1 MIAELKDAEKYLKV
15 KGLPNPRIEAEYI
28 FCHLLNCERID
39 LYTEDAELNQFQ
51 MQNLYEFIELRA
63 KGEPLQYILGKA
75 SFYGFEFKTGKGV
88 FIPRP
93 ETEILIDTVVKKL
106 TTYNLQLTTNILDLC
121 TGCGNIAISL
131 TKMLPHYKMFASDI
145 SEKAIHTAYEN
156 ALLNNVS
163 SNIEFRCGDLFKP
176 WEKESESFFDV
187 ITCNPP
193 YIKTKELKDLPQDV
207 KNEPKQALD
216 GGKDGLRFYKTI
228 CKAAL
233 FYLKE
238 KGCIFFEV
246 GPDIANAVRQILS
259 KDFYDVKIIKDY
271 NGRERVAVAKN
282 RKRRFQF
289 QRGKC
294 PPKRLE
300 NKLGDTFPFETGNV
314 STRDGYNFH

>member
-1 MIAELKDAEKYLKV
+1 MITELKDAEKHLKV
-15 KGLPNPRIEAEYI
+15 KGLPNPRAEAEYI

-51 MQNLYEFIELRA
+51 RQGLNKLISQRV
-63 KGEPLQYILGKA
+63 KGEPLQYALGQTC
-75 SFYGFEFKTGKGV
+75 FYGFEFKVQKGV

-93 ETEILIDTVVKKL
+93 ETEILVDAVLNKL
-106 TTYNLQLTTNILDLC
+106 RTTNHEPRTNILDLC

-145 SEKAIHTAYEN
+145 SEKAIHTACEN
-156 ALLNNVS
+156 ARLNNVS
-163 SNIEFRCGDLFKP
+163 CNIPNEDSCLRTSSGSRPFGIEFRCGNLFKP
-176 WEKESESFFDV
+176 WEEESESFFDI

-193 YIKTKELKDLPQDV
+193 YIKTKELKDLPKDV
-207 KNEPKQALD
+207 KNEPKRALD
-216 GGKDGLRFYKTI
+216 GGKDGLKFYETI
-228 CKAAL
+228 CKEAL

-271 NGRERVAVAKN
+271 NGLDRVVVAWIK
-282 RKRRFQF
+282 
-289 QRGKC
+289 
-294 PPKRLE
+294 
-300 NKLGDTFPFETGNV
+300 
-314 STRDGYNFH
+314 Y